1 MDAIALLKADHKT
14 VETLFRKF
22 EQAGR
27 NARNL
32 KRQMGDQMV
41 QERPVHAA
49 IEEQAFYPAAR
60 NETAALT
67 DDVHLALDEHPVPK

>member
-27 NARNL
+27 NAKKL
-32 KRQMGDQMV
+32 KRKLAATQSPG
-41 QERPVHAA
+41 ERDKILGKIHALSPFWQPPVK
-49 IEEQAFYPAAR
+49 QP
-60 NETAALT
+60 
-67 DDVHLALDEHPVPK
+67 